1 MIQFV
6 SGLIVAGYA
15 VAGLFFLRFH
25 HRTRDRLFLAFAVAF
40 WLLAAQRTALTQ
52 YAGDVAA
59 PTWLYVLRLAAFVLI
74 AAAIVDKNRG
84 AAR

>member
-1 MIQFV
+1 VIQFV

-25 HRTRDRLFLAFAVAF
+25 RRTHDRLFLAFAVAF
-40 WLLAAQRTALTQ
+40 WILAAQRAALTH
-52 YAGDVAA
+52 YASDVAA

-74 AAAIVDKNRG
+74 AAAIVDKNR
-84 AAR
+84 AAG